1 MMKEP
6 ITKADSTANLTKW
19 IYNVD
24 RYYNMFPIIENR
36 VRIVFIV
43 HLEKYKTFDY
53 ITVIV

>member
-6 ITKADSTANLTKW
+6 ITKADSAANLTKW

-36 VRIVFIV
+36 VDIVFIV
-43 HLEKYKTFDY
+43 HLEKYKTFD
-53 ITVIV
+53 